1 MRFHL
6 AWVLCLL
13 AAGCATRQPE
23 PPPEVRACLPERQRI
38 GGDYDKRLA
47 RLSERARVFG
57 ACMESKGYVL
67 DQAAFDDALLRHEY
81 TLNADPLGGDP
92 QRSLNLRKQELLVDP
107 AFWRKPGDIALP
119 SGQAS

>member
-1 MRFHL
+1 MRLQL

-23 PPPEVRACLPERQRI
+23 PPPEVLGCLPERRLS
-38 GGDYDKRLA
+38 GGDYDERLA

-57 ACMESKGYVL
+57 ECMASKGYAL
-67 DQAAFDDALLRHEY
+67 DQAALDDALLRHEY

-92 QRSLNLRKQELLVDP
+92 QRSLNLRKQEMLVDP
-107 AFWRKPGDIALP
+107 AYWRKPGDIP
-119 SGQAS
+119 STPGEPS